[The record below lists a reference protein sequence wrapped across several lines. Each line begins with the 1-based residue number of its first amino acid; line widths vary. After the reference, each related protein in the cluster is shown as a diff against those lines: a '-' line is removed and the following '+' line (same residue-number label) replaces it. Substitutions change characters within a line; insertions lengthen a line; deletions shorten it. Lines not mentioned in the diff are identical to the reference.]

1 MRVQEA
7 MARLPRVDFLPRW
20 VRGEA
25 AADAPLPLGHG
36 ATCSQPSTVAT
47 MLRLLD
53 VQPGHRVLDIGC
65 GSGGTTALLHEL
77 CSPGGDVV
85 GVELVT
91 QLATQARANLAG
103 VGLADIAVHAA
114 RPGVLGWP
122 PGLPYDRILVSAA
135 AEELPD
141 ELVEQLAV
149 PGRMVIPVARTLQ
162 LVTRSEDGVGSE
174 HCGSYRFVPLR

>member
-7 MARLPRVDFLPRW
+7 MTRMARADFLPRW

-25 AADAPLPLGHG
+25 ASDAPLPLGHG

-53 VQPGHRVLDIGC
+53 VQPGHRVLDVGC
-65 GSGGTTALLHEL
+65 GSGWTTALLHEL
-77 CSPGGDVV
+77 CSPDGDVV
-85 GVELVT
+85 GVELVP
-91 QLATQARANLAG
+91 QLVTQARSNLAG
-103 VGLADIAVHAA
+103 VGLDEIDVHTA
-114 RPGVLGWP
+114 RSGELGWP
-122 PGLPYDRILVSAA
+122 SPAPYDRILVSAE

-141 ELVEQLAV
+141 ELVDQLAV
-149 PGRMVIPVARTLQ
+149 LGRMVIPVARTLQ